1 MTSRDT
7 PDDLFEVSEA
17 MVRAGV
23 AVLREEPYATSH
35 EELVDLIYSAMEYQ
49 RRREVASRSTSS
61 R

>member
-23 AVLREEPYATSH
+23 AVLREEP
-35 EELVDLIYSAMEYQ
+35 
-49 RRREVASRSTSS
+49 
-61 R
+61 